1 MAARERLQTLEEF
14 VGAASSVDCRPS
26 LPLPEDT
33 SQTILVT
40 IRTVSGDAVFGPEPV
55 YRGTVART
63 LKQQLRELRTDSLI
77 RLLHGQFELRDD
89 DLIEGGTRSGT
100 LELSVL
106 YTMQPTEEER
116 QLWVM
121 QLDDGHSLAHMPA
134 AARADHQV
142 VLSAVVQNPESMQHA
157 AAELR
162 SDREFMMTAV
172 RSSGQALRY
181 ADKELRRDSGVVM
194 ASLEYDVTPLRFADR
209 TLLADRDFVL
219 SAVALDGL
227 ALRYADSSLR
237 CDRQVV
243 RAAIAQDEDAVQFT
257 ELEGD
262 RKIDGLR
269 KDRAE
274 MQLLMWRAAKES
286 HETATSS
293 R

>member
-14 VGAASSVDCRPS
+14 LGAASSDDFRS
-26 LPLPEDT
+26 SIPLPEDT

-63 LKQQLRELRTDSLI
+63 LKQHLKELRTDSLI
-77 RLLHGQFELRDD
+77 RLLHGRFELRDD

-100 LELSVL
+100 LELSVI
-106 YTMQPTEEER
+106 YTMEPTEEER
-116 QLWVM
+116 QLWVT
-121 QLDDGHSLAHMPA
+121 QLEDGHSLAHMPA
-134 AARADHQV
+134 AARADHHV
-142 VLSAVVQNPESMQHA
+142 VMSAVLRNPDSMQHA

-162 SDREFMMTAV
+162 SDRAFMMTAV
-172 RSSGQALRY
+172 RRSGDALRY
-181 ADKELRRDSGVVM
+181 ADAELRCDFQVVM
-194 ASLEYDVTPLRFADR
+194 AALEYDVSPLRFADR
-209 TLLADRDFVL
+209 TLLADRVFML
-219 SAVALDGL
+219 SAVTIDGL

-243 RAAIAQDEDAVQFT
+243 HAAVAQDEDALQFA

-269 KDRAE
+269 RNRAA
-274 MQLLMWRAAKES
+274 MQLAMWRAAKES
-286 HETATSS
+286 HEMATSS